1 MFTRGFARGQQG
13 PRRAWRFASLAHRSP
28 VSHMPR
34 RKRSSLVDIA
44 QTTHEV
50 EALFSLDADTSAIL
64 WDHIFTCPPAIFA
77 CSGVCKAWRRYVAKS
92 FAGTLLLDGF
102 KHLADTHLTERLGAF
117 SRATALDAHD
127 VQWVDDNFLRLLASG
142 RPPLLPSMQ
151 RIDLSGC
158 QSVSSNGV
166 KALVNGL
173 GPRLRGFR
181 QDLTPLH
188 SRCKEMRVTEST
200 IKAIALAPGLE
211 HLSLTL
217 GSAVKKGLEALDG
230 HPRLRTMSLFFEG
243 FTPLWLPSHLP
254 ALEELTIKTSSWSGF
269 PWPAMMAHSPFGGLR
284 YPRLQRLVIENA
296 VNENSGGRW
305 LHRSFV
311 EELSRRFPNA
321 LVRVVAAGPKS
332 DILPAM
338 CPFQLRGGNLVS

>member
-1 MFTRGFARGQQG
+1 
-13 PRRAWRFASLAHRSP
+13 
-28 VSHMPR
+28 MPR

-50 EALFSLDADTSAIL
+50 ESLFSLDADTSAML
-64 WDHIFTCPPAIFA
+64 WDHIFTCPPAIIA

-142 RPPLLPSMQ
+142 HPALLPSMQ

-230 HPRLRTMSLFFEG
+230 HPRLRSMILFFEG

-284 YPRLQRLVIENA
+284 YPRLQRLVIKNA

-338 CPFQLRGGNLVS
+338 CPFQLRSGNLVS

>member
-1 MFTRGFARGQQG
+1 
-13 PRRAWRFASLAHRSP
+13 
-28 VSHMPR
+28 
-34 RKRSSLVDIA
+34 
-44 QTTHEV
+44 
-50 EALFSLDADTSAIL
+50 
-64 WDHIFTCPPAIFA
+64 
-77 CSGVCKAWRRYVAKS
+77 
-92 FAGTLLLDGF
+92 
-102 KHLADTHLTERLGAF
+102 
-117 SRATALDAHD
+117 
-127 VQWVDDNFLRLLASG
+127 
-142 RPPLLPSMQ
+142 MQ

-181 QDLTPLH
+181 QDLTPVH

-269 PWPAMMAHSPFGGLR
+269 PWPATMAHSPFGGLR